1 MKSAYELAMERLEKE
16 SPSGP
21 ALTDE
26 QRAQLAEVDNKIEA
40 KIAERKILGE
50 NELKQTMGN
59 PAEIQAV
66 KARMQ
71 EDLRRLEA
79 EREEQKEAVRKG
91 A

>member
-16 SPSGP
+16 SPTGP

-26 QRAQLAEVDNKIEA
+26 QKAKLSDIDNKHEA
-40 KIAERKILGE
+40 KVAERQILGD
-50 NELKQTMGN
+50 NEMKQAMGN
-59 PAEIQAV
+59 PAEMEAI

-71 EDLRRLEA
+71 EDIRRLEA